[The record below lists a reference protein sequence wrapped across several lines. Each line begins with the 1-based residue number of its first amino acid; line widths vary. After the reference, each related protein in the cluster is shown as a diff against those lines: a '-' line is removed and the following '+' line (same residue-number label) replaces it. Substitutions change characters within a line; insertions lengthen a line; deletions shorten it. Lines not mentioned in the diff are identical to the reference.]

1 MLHLL
6 PIKRILSFCFAA
18 GALAVL
24 ASLYLGW
31 APQDD
36 WYESAKSIIRWS
48 GSAALAAPIIF
59 YFLWRFI
66 PQFQAKIFPYL
77 GGRWSGQLHFS
88 GVHGEGE
95 RHVTLLVNHTLL
107 SLNLVLMTDESLS
120 RTLVVH
126 AEYDQ
131 EVLRKRLYY
140 VYLNERK
147 EGITGGA
154 QSYRGLAIMRVD
166 DDSKLVLHGDYFT
179 DQGQSG
185 TLTLSRTA
193 ANPIWTFWK

>member
-1 MLHLL
+1 M
-6 PIKRILSFCFAA
+6 
-18 GALAVL
+18 
-24 ASLYLGW
+24 
-31 APQDD
+31 
-36 WYESAKSIIRWS
+36 
-48 GSAALAAPIIF
+48 
-59 YFLWRFI
+59 
-66 PQFQAKIFPYL
+66 
-77 GGRWSGQLHFS
+77 
-88 GVHGEGE
+88 
-95 RHVTLLVNHTLL
+95 TLLVNHTLL
-107 SLNLVLMTDESLS
+107 SLNLVLMTDELSS

-154 QSYRGLAIMRVD
+154 QLSRSGNHACRRRF
-166 DDSKLVLHGDYFT
+166 KLVLHGDYFT

-193 ANPIWTFWK
+193 AHPIWTFWK